1 MLTLWSYIFL
11 QLTRRSD
18 GPIVCTFP
26 HILVHFYEISRRY
39 LAIRH
44 NAYSKHIL
52 SKRLCLSVIC
62 NVLALCWSRYHYS
75 NWLDETSRPYKRF
88 PYIGGENDDGVF
100 IEPRI
105 LQCLSIICNIFAL
118 CWSYYHYSNSSTK
131 PRGFTKHSLIAG
143 FMGPTW
149 GPSGADGTQ
158 VGPMLA
164 PWTLLSGLFSLH
176 RRWKWWWSFHRAPHP
191 SALAPLPWMTDPYAQ
206 PYLKNVIDSTIC
218 GYFVQSF

>member
-1 MLTLWSYIFL
+1 MLTPNIFCL
-11 QLTRRSD
+11 NVFACQWYVMSWLYVD
-18 GPIVCTFP
+18 
-26 HILVHFYEISRRY
+26 
-39 LAIRH
+39 LATTIQID
-44 NAYSKHIL
+44 ST
-52 SKRLCLSVIC
+52 
-62 NVLALCWSRYHYS
+62 
-75 NWLDETSRPYKRF
+75 TSRLYKRF
-88 PYIGGENDDGVF
+88 PYIGGEKNDDGVF